1 MCANESRLA
10 GALSKDSTAIFL
22 FATIFFFKINKKESS
37 IYYAIFSLLL
47 SLLIEDFDGEFDVVG
62 SPIGV
67 RGDEAVGDT
76 FHLARQSGLVLA
88 ALLFLLVLLPP
99 ADGILAFIAV
109 VVGHVD
115 DIGALELES
124 ADVGDGE
131 LAAVFSFGGK
141 DGDGFGG
148 GSVRDRIDLSLEGF
162 FLGAQVAQEF

>member
-1 MCANESRLA
+1 MV
-10 GALSKDSTAIFL
+10 
-22 FATIFFFKINKKESS
+22 
-37 IYYAIFSLLL
+37 FSLLL

-76 FHLARQSGLVLA
+76 FHLTRQSGLVLA
-88 ALLFLLVLLPP
+88 ALLFLFVLLPP
-99 ADGILAFIAV
+99 ADGIFTFVAV

-115 DIGALELES
+115 DVGALELEG
-124 ADVGDGE
+124 AEVGDGE

-148 GSVRDRIDLSLEGF
+148 GGVGNGIDTSLEGF
-162 FLGAQVAQEF
+162 FLVAQFAQEF